1 MANPLGLLG
10 ILPQESVLAPSV
22 TAGHALEE
30 TRHRLIS
37 TSNLHLEERR
47 LLAVASF
54 VRALRLGLLR
64 VVPGPRAAKDVLALL
79 ALKDSAGKDRIGN
92 GVFVRACAALE
103 TVCAVERQ
111 GDGQDVCAV
120 RADYI
125 GGNSRSDG
133 KTEKCSTGC
142 GIMCLQRSMAVTV
155 YILML

>member
-1 MANPLGLLG
+1 M
-10 ILPQESVLAPSV
+10 
-22 TAGHALEE
+22 TTRHTLEE

-64 VVPGPRAAKDVLALL
+64 IVPGSRAAKDVLALL
-79 ALKDSAGKDRIGN
+79 ALKDSARKDGIGD

-103 TVCAVERQ
+103 AVCAVERQ

-120 RADYI
+120 RADCD
-125 GGNSRSDG
+125 GGKKSFGQMEGQKKIFGVGLESCAYR
-133 KTEKCSTGC
+133 EAW
-142 GIMCLQRSMAVTV
+142 LW
-155 YILML
+155 L

>member
-1 MANPLGLLG
+1 MANPLGLPG
-10 ILPQESVLAPSV
+10 TLPQESVLAPSV
-22 TAGHALEE
+22 TTSHALEE
-30 TRHRLIS
+30 TRHRLIG

-64 VVPGPRAAKDVLALL
+64 VVPSPRAAKDVLALL
-79 ALKDSAGKDRIGN
+79 ALKDSARKDRVGN

-125 GGNSRSDG
+125 GGNSWSDG
-133 KTEKCSTGC
+133 KKGE
-142 GIMCLQRSMAVTV
+142 
-155 YILML
+155 MLE